1 MTTDLGQAPA
11 RPDTPV
17 PRPRGAH
24 AATKGGLF
32 RRTSRPQY
40 SPRPD
45 PPPASPAA
53 PANSPQLSS
62 PVPRPRRAAAATP
75 QEPQELQKARE
86 PQKTEKPGEPQEAG
100 ETRTLQGAQSAPW
113 SPDPLLAGMAASGAS
128 TAAADAWSDQLTAP
142 RPATV
147 RTAAADLCAMALVA
161 VVIPLVVL
169 QIPNAIA
176 WALPARMAAA
186 GPNVVASLL
195 RASGLGLPALAIAAP
210 FGALAV
216 RRLRPSPVLLAGLLV
231 IAAAD
236 MLGGASRT
244 VALIGVDRSLHGLGA
259 GIAMAAVVAIMARPP
274 MPRRSL
280 PGWWA
285 AVTVVSLTAA
295 PGLMRYRATSGD
307 WHAAL
312 QPSPWLTGAALA
324 LAALYAILAEGTATA
339 AARSAFPAAERSQ
352 LALLVAPVAGMCAI
366 TEAITYRGGTA
377 VIAAT
382 IAATIALSG
391 LAVMTAR
398 AGTAARFAVVC
409 AVAGFTLAP
418 AAGAVTAL
426 AQPTMTSGCAALA
439 AALCGATLALL
450 PRQAPGGDPSGC
462 GARHRAITAGG
473 LSLAAAGFAA
483 FYLAGPG
490 NVPSR
495 MLTVLCLPLA
505 GGLAAALTSSLRTT
519 GAAGAMAGVVLLLA
533 GVVVGTL
540 AAGAIQL
547 RALLG
552 ARTAP
557 AVHGAMVTAAGRW
570 ALVAAAVTAAVA
582 LAMAVTTIRR
592 PAPQL
597 RSPPGPGGAP
607 RSGPPAGP

>member
-1 MTTDLGQAPA
+1 MIVAGRASLPQQHYVTEWELQVTTDLGQAPA

-53 PANSPQLSS
+53 PASSPQLSS

-75 QEPQELQKARE
+75 QEPQKTEKPQKPQELQKARE
-86 PQKTEKPGEPQEAG
+86 PQKTEKPREPQKTEKPREPQEAG

-113 SPDPLLAGMAASGAS
+113 SPDPLLAGMAASGVS
-128 TAAADAWSDQLTAP
+128 TAAADARSDQLTAP

-161 VVIPLVVL
+161 VVIPLVAL

-186 GPNVVASLL
+186 GPNVGASLL

-490 NVPSR
+490 NVPGR
-495 MLTVLCLPLA
+495 MLTVL
-505 GGLAAALTSSLRTT
+505 
-519 GAAGAMAGVVLLLA
+519 
-533 GVVVGTL
+533 
-540 AAGAIQL
+540 
-547 RALLG
+547 
-552 ARTAP
+552 
-557 AVHGAMVTAAGRW
+557 
-570 ALVAAAVTAAVA
+570 
-582 LAMAVTTIRR
+582 
-592 PAPQL
+592 
-597 RSPPGPGGAP
+597 RS
-607 RSGPPAGP
+607 